1 MRRAILGITLVVVA
15 SVAIVASGPQR
26 PEGGAAG
33 DGEVTMRG
41 CVSGSLLKSVLA
53 DADAAAGA
61 GSLVASD
68 RYRMIGSKQM
78 RAQIK
83 KANKALVRVTGRI
96 KPGPQ
101 TVVKDT
107 TVGGT
112 RIGIGVA
119 PGATSMEQQQQ
130 PYTPTVEVE
139 AIEIIAKSCG
149 EN

>member
-1 MRRAILGITLVVVA
+1 MRRAIVCTTLVVVA
-15 SVAIVASGPQR
+15 SAAIAASVLQR
-26 PEGGAAG
+26 PESGPAG

-53 DADAAAGA
+53 DAPSGA
-61 GSLVASD
+61 GSQIVSD
-68 RYRMIGSKQM
+68 RYRMIGSKEI

-107 TVGGT
+107 KVGGT

-119 PGATSMEQQQQ
+119 PGASSMEQQQA
-130 PYTPTVEVE
+130 PYTPTVEVD
-139 AIEIIAKSCG
+139 AIEVIAKSCG
-149 EN
+149 D

>member
-1 MRRAILGITLVVVA
+1 MRRAIVCITLVAVA
-15 SVAIVASGPQR
+15 SVAIAASRLQR
-26 PEGGAAG
+26 AEGGPAA
-33 DGEVTMRG
+33 DAVTMRG
-41 CVSGSLLKSVLA
+41 CVSGSLLKSVLV
-53 DADAAAGA
+53 DEDAAAGA
-61 GSLVASD
+61 GSLIASD

-107 TVGGT
+107 NVGGT

-119 PGATSMEQQQQ
+119 PGATSMEQQQT

-139 AIEIIAKSCG
+139 AIEIIAKTCG
-149 EN
+149 EY

>member
-1 MRRAILGITLVVVA
+1 
-15 SVAIVASGPQR
+15 
-26 PEGGAAG
+26 
-33 DGEVTMRG
+33 MRG
-41 CVSGSLLKSVLA
+41 CVSGSLLKSVQ
-53 DADAAAGA
+53 ADAATGG
-61 GSLVASD
+61 GSLIASD

-107 TVGGT
+107 KVGGT

-139 AIEIIAKSCG
+139 AIEILAKSCG
-149 EN
+149 E